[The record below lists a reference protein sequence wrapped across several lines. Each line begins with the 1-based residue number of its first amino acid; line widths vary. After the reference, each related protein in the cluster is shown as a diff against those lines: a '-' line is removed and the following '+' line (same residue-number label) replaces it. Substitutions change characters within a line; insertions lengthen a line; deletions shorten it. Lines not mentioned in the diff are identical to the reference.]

1 MQNNSLPISFDLRSV
16 RREYGLTVLCL
27 HDKMQISKP
36 TLIKIE
42 KTGQIPF
49 DSYANYAKR
58 CPTLFPEKEKIMR
71 KRWIELRKGGDFDA
85 IAQQFHISP
94 AVARIVRNRGIDK
107 TDQIN
112 KYLNGRYE
120 DLYDPWMMKD
130 MKKAVDIIKDLIRKN
145 VKIRIIGDY
154 DIDGV
159 CSTYMLN
166 RGLKRCGADVDFAI
180 PNRIEDGYGININL
194 INAAYEAGAR
204 AIITCDNGIAAI
216 DAVAHAKE
224 KGMTVIVTDHHDIP
238 YEEIDGKRQYKQSV
252 ADAIINPKQVE
263 CGYPYKGL
271 CGAGVVYKFI
281 QALYQ
286 SCGIPESE
294 VKPFI
299 EFAGFA
305 TIGDVMDL
313 TDENRILVKIGLDM
327 LAHTQNYGMRAL
339 LRANNLEY
347 KKLSTYHVGFVL
359 GPCINASGRL
369 DTAQHAMRLLLAS
382 TEEEA
387 EASASLLMKFNN
399 ERKAMTQENVEKAIA
414 IVEKEMPDDKVL
426 VVYLPECHESIAGI
440 VAGKVRE
447 RFYRP
452 AFVLTDGK
460 EEVKGSGRSIDEYSM
475 YDEMV
480 KCSRYLDKFGGHP
493 MAAGLSLKKE
503 NIESF
508 RKAMNE
514 NCRLEDNDLIE
525 KVKIDIVMP
534 VDYATKEIVHDIEKL
549 EPCGKGNE
557 KPVFAARSTRIT
569 GIRVIGKTRCGVK
582 LTLLQDDGL
591 VMDGIFFTD
600 PDVFIED
607 MERRFGTIEKD
618 CLLAGN
624 AEHTRLNLLYE
635 PQINEWNGR
644 ETLQINIRDYC

>member
-1 MQNNSLPISFDLRSV
+1 MNNNNLPISFDLRAI
-16 RREYGLTVLCL
+16 RKGYGITSQSIQEKL
-27 HDKMQISKP
+27 QISKP
-36 TLIKIE
+36 TIIKME
-42 KTGQIPF
+42 RTGQIPYNNYRI
-49 DSYANYAKR
+49 YARR
-58 CPTLFPEKEKIMR
+58 CPNLFPEEDKIMR
-71 KRWIELRKGGDFDA
+71 KKWIEVRKGGDFEA
-85 IAQQFHISP
+85 IAQRFHISP
-94 AVARIVRNRGIDK
+94 AVARILKNRGIDK
-107 TDQIN
+107 TKQIDR
-112 KYLNGRYE
+112 YLNGGYE
-120 DLYDPWMMKD
+120 SLYDPWMMKD
-130 MKKAVDIIKDLIRKN
+130 MQKAVELMKYLIN
-145 VKIRIIGDY
+145 HGVKIRIIGDY

-166 RGLKRCGADVDFAI
+166 RGLRRCGADVDFAI
-180 PNRIEDGYGININL
+180 PNRVEDGYGINTNL
-194 INAAYEAGAR
+194 IDVAYDAGAR

-216 DAVAHAKE
+216 DAIAHAKK

-238 YEEIDGKRQYKQSV
+238 YEEKDGKKLFKESN
-252 ADAIINPKQVE
+252 ADAIINPKQIE

-271 CGAGVVYKFI
+271 CGAGVVFKFL

-294 VKPFI
+294 IKPFI

-369 DTAQHAMRLLLAS
+369 DTALHAMRLLLSA

-399 ERKAMTQENVEKAIA
+399 ERKAMTQENVDKAIEL
-414 IVEKEMPDDKVL
+414 VQRDMLNDRVL

-452 AFVLTDGK
+452 TFVLTDGK
-460 EEVKGSGRSIDEYSM
+460 DEVKGSGRSIEEYSM

-480 KCSRYLDKFGGHP
+480 KCGKYLDKFGGHP

-503 NIESF
+503 NIGPF
-508 RKAMNE
+508 REAMNR
-514 NCRLEDNDLIE
+514 NCTLDENDLTE

-569 GIRVIGKTRCGVK
+569 GARVIGKTRCGVK
-582 LTLLQDDGL
+582 LTLLQENGL
-591 VMDGIFFTD
+591 ILDGIYFTD
-600 PDVFIED
+600 PDAFLED

-635 PQINEWNGR
+635 PHINEWNGR